1 MQKVTHQVEAF
12 LYEDAHVHPAVSIHT
27 GKPLSLNDER
37 HRGGIYLR
45 RFGLLGFGLPVLP
58 VFLNRCVYYVHM
70 VEGLF
75 KLCVCVC
82 ACVRLN
88 IHVCV
93 GAREREIRVCIHGVC
108 VFTFV
113 CVRIYAHASACDVIV
128 YTHAHVYGLEEKPVK
143 QVVAHM

>member
-93 GAREREIRVCIHGVC
+93 GAWVRGCERERDKGVYTWCVC
-108 VFTFV
+108 VHI
-113 CVRIYAHASACDVIV
+113 CLCAHN
-128 YTHAHVYGLEEKPVK
+128 YMHM
-143 QVVAHM
+143 QVPAM